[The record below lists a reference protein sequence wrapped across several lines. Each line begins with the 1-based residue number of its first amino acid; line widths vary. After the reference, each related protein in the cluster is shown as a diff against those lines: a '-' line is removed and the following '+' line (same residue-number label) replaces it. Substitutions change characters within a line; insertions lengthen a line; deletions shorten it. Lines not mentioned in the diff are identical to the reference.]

1 MAKVR
6 FDKGAIKAIVT
17 TVGDRLLSIDEEAEK
32 FGYDERTLKRVK
44 KSMGFHTRRVVSDPS
59 VCTSDL
65 CAQSAGR
72 LFELTGVDP
81 ASIDAL
87 IMVTQTPDYRAPS
100 TAIILQDRLG
110 LGTGTVAFDINLG
123 CSGFINGLYTAY
135 AMIASGLQRVL
146 LCVGDVASK
155 FAYERDKVL
164 TPLMGDA
171 GSAILIEAEASESH
185 FVLHSDGSG
194 FEHLIIPAGGCRYPC
209 SLEALEPK
217 ARPDG
222 AVRRDV
228 DMYMNGG
235 EIFNFTL
242 KAVPEMFDELFAFA
256 GVEKERID
264 YFVLHQANRYILQNI
279 AKRIGVDEE
288 RLPMKTVTEYGNQNS
303 ASIPGTINAF
313 LHEPFSGRSLRSV
326 FAGFGIG
333 LSWGACLVETD
344 GIVAPEPLIYK
355 GAST

>member
-6 FDKGAIKAIVT
+6 FDKGRIKGIVT
-17 TVGDRLLSIDEEAEK
+17 TVGDRLVTIDEEAEK

-44 KSMGFHTRRVVSDPS
+44 KSMGFHSRRIVSDPGA
-59 VCTSDL
+59 CTSDL
-65 CAQSAGR
+65 CAQSAR
-72 LFELTGVDP
+72 TLFASCDVDP
-81 ASIDAL
+81 ASVDAL

-123 CSGFINGLYTAY
+123 CSGFINGLYVAY
-135 AMIASGLQRVL
+135 SMIASGLGRVL

-171 GSAILIEAEASESH
+171 GSVILIEAEDSVSH

-194 FEHLIIPAGGCRYPC
+194 YEHLIIPAGGCRYPC
-209 SLEALEPK
+209 SPEALEPK
-217 ARPDG
+217 ERPDG

-242 KAVPEMFDELFAFA
+242 KAVPEMFDELFRFA
-256 GVEKERID
+256 GIEQGEID

-303 ASIPGTINAF
+303 ASIPGTVSAF
-313 LHEPFSGRSLRSV
+313 LREPFSTQTLHSV

-344 GIVAPEPLIYK
+344 GIVAPEPQIFQ
-355 GAST
+355 GVRV